1 MLWLILLVA
10 CLSEGYIN
18 SLKTGPPH
26 LIQTSE
32 TQLDFEADYAVQEGD
47 ILLPTDRNAVS
58 QLWAMVDGRL
68 SVPYKINITLKDR
81 TEDILNALNMISK
94 KTCVRFHP
102 HDNET
107 DYLHFEYGKG
117 CASYVGC
124 IGGEQPLLIGTKC
137 KSGNI
142 CHEILHSLG
151 FHHEHSRNDRG
162 DHVTILN
169 ENIASGRENNFLKR
183 KGNTLGL
190 KYDPESIMHYGNNY
204 FSRNGKPTIE
214 PKESGVTIGQ
224 RSRLSDLDVQRIRK
238 LYNCDETQ

>member
-68 SVPYKINITLKDR
+68 SVPYEINIDLEAR

-102 HDNET
+102 RADET

-124 IGGEQPLLIGTKC
+124 IGGEQPLLVGPKC
-137 KSGNI
+137 KPGNI

-151 FHHEHSRNDRG
+151 FQHEHSRNDRG

-169 ENIASGRENNFLKR
+169 ENIASGKEDNFLKR
-183 KGNTLGL
+183 RGKTLGL
-190 KYDPESIMHYGNNY
+190 KYDLDSIMHYGTNY

-214 PKESGVTIGQ
+214 PKKSGVTIGQ
-224 RSRLSDLDVQRIRK
+224 RSYLSDLDVQRIRK
-238 LYNCDETQ
+238 LYNCGKTQ